1 VVLVVALGC
10 ILRFSTGSQL
20 WLDEALTVEIARRPV
35 GAMLNALRHDGAP
48 PLYYLL
54 LHAWIG
60 VFGDGDVAVRAL
72 SGAISVATLPV
83 AWPARR

>member
-1 VVLVVALGC
+1 
-10 ILRFSTGSQL
+10 
-20 WLDEALTVEIARRPV
+20 
-35 GAMLNALRHDGAP
+35 MLNALRHDGVP

-83 AWPARR
+83 AWLAGWRVADVAVRLGPSA